1 MRTFFTVAA
10 ICLSAACAGSTTGV
24 SPSTAKTYSGTYS
37 AQVVESTVSTS
48 LQGGGTFPCTNTYTM
63 SGTLTMTI
71 DQVSGALIGS
81 AEIVGTQKEIAYS
94 AAPTCKAK
102 GDLPTGSSSTLT
114 GTSSDLHF
122 DVQTV
127 AVNGGYTVTTRKS
140 FAGALSGGV
149 VNGTLAFSVAGSGV
163 IDGVSA
169 VTQSYSTTMT
179 VSLH

>member
-1 MRTFFTVAA
+1 MRTSFTVAA

-24 SPSTAKTYSGTYS
+24 VPTAKTYSGTYS

-71 DQVSGALIGS
+71 DQVSGVLVGS
-81 AEIVGTQKEIAYS
+81 AQVVGTQKEIAYS
-94 AAPTCKAK
+94 AASTCKPK
-102 GDLPTGSSSTLT
+102 GDLNTGWFPKLT

-122 DVQTV
+122 DDQVV
-127 AVNGGYTVTTRKS
+127 AVNGGYTVTTRTS

-149 VNGTLAFSVAGSGV
+149 VNGTLGFSVAGSGV